1 MYKGHVYIT
10 LKEGVLDPQGKAAEN
25 SLHTLGFSQ
34 IKKVE
39 FGKFIEVELEAK
51 NKEEA
56 VKQLEAISEK
66 LLANLV
72 IENYRV
78 EVVEVDK

>member
-25 SLHTLGFSQ
+25 SLDTLGFTQ
-34 IKKVE
+34 INQVK
-39 FGKFIEVELEAK
+39 FGKFIEVELEAE
-51 NKEEA
+51 NKEAA

-78 EVVEVDK
+78 EVVEVD